1 MLLFLVTSCLGVAV
15 QSCMEWTQLKK
26 KSSEV
31 ISMKHNDQISAMNQE
46 FKRASLFNISKHH
59 FIPAIQ
65 YDNLPCRVQW
75 ISTTGVYLEM
85 LIHCFAGKTLE
96 LFLLQQRFPKNSD
109 LKSNNNLIIIISNSS
124 SMKSPSA
131 IMIFSFYSK

>member
-65 YDNLPCRVQW
+65 IWQSSLQSPMNFNYWRLPWNADSLLCW
-75 ISTTGVYLEM
+75 KI
-85 LIHCFAGKTLE
+85 LE